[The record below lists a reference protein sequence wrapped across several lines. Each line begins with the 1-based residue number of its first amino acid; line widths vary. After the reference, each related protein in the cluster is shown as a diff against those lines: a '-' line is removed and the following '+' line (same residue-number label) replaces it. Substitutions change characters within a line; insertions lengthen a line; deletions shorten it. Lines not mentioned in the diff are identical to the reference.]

1 MEWLE
6 GATWDSLG
14 FGLEKG
20 IGFHQHNLKHI
31 LSGCQSGLK
40 EHKIL
45 KTFVF
50 FELFV
55 DFEDLDYFEVY
66 VLIESTD
73 FIEIIKLEWS
83 KIESCWNE
91 YSIS

>member
-1 MEWLE
+1 MEWFE
-6 GATWDSLG
+6 GATSDFLG
-14 FGLEKG
+14 FGLEKS
-20 IGFHQHNLKHI
+20 IGFHQRSLKPNI
-31 LSGCQSGLK
+31 LSGCQSGLE

-45 KTFVF
+45 DFVF
-50 FELFV
+50 FEFFE

-73 FIEIIKLEWS
+73 FIEINKLEWS
-83 KIESCWNE
+83 KIESFWNE